1 MITKNRMYRM
11 SDNKVEDGLLGWLF
25 RDGDDNKKKKKRKD
39 FDDLDEGDKIIFK
52 RSSGSKDYGVI
63 KSVFK
68 NLNDKGIEYGVE
80 VKGSKDNIVVPE
92 DKISEVE
99 DSVNKRM
106 YRKRMTR

>member
-25 RDGDDNKKKKKRKD
+25 GDGDDDKKKKKRKD

-68 NLNDKGIEYGVE
+68 NLNDKGIEYGVK

-99 DSVNKRM
+99 DSANKRM